1 MRNYKRLRQMKPRL
15 SKAGETLRAAVN
27 AHYPDRDKR
36 SDGWVADARHV
47 KAGTSDHI
55 ADPSAN
61 FIVRAIDFDRDLH
74 GVPKPDEMPYLAD
87 QIRLAAK
94 AGDKRISY
102 VIFAGKIASSKKG
115 WAWRIYEGINKHDHH
130 CHISF
135 TKQGDEDGSPFNIPL
150 LGGK

>member
-1 MRNYKRLRQMKPRL
+1 MKPKL
-15 SKAGETLRAAVN
+15 CKAGETLRAAIN
-27 AHYPDRDKR
+27 ASYPDRDKR

-55 ADPSAN
+55 ADASG
-61 FIVRAIDFDRDLH
+61 IVRAIDIDRDLH

-94 AGDKRISY
+94 AGDKRLSY

-115 WAWRIYEGINKHDHH
+115 WAWRVYEGINKHDHH
-130 CHISF
+130 VHVSF
-135 TKQGDEDGSPFNIPL
+135 TKQGDEDGAPFQIPL
-150 LGGK
+150 LGAK